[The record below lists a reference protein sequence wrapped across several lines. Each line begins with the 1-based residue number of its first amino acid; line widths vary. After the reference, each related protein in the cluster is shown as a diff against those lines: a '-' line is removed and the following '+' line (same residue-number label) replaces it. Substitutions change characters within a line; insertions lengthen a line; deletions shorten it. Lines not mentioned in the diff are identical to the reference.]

1 MMNYMNITDIRKIWK
16 SDVSSGVVVFLVAL
30 PLCLG
35 IALASGAP
43 LFAGIIAGIIGG
55 TVIALLSGS
64 EVSVSG
70 PAAGLAVIV
79 ADAIKTIGSFEGFLT
94 AVILAGIF
102 QILFGLLRLG
112 KIANYVPNSVVK
124 GMLAAIGAVIILKQ
138 IPHALGYD
146 KDFEGDMGFMQFFDS
161 ENSFTE
167 IVKAIYS
174 YSTGAVIVS
183 VVSLALLLFWENI
196 VVVRKPR
203 LRLLPAPLLA
213 VMAGVGLNQFFLLV
227 FPELA
232 ITSTDGHLVSL
243 PVVASFSELS
253 GFMHYPDLSFITSKL
268 VITTGFIIAV
278 VGSIETLLSIE
289 AADALDPQKRISATN
304 KELFAQGIGNTIS
317 GLIGGIPI
325 TSVIVR
331 SSANVYAG
339 AQSRLSSLMHG
350 LLLLFAVLVI
360 PSVLN
365 LIPLSCLAA
374 ILLVIGYKLT
384 STKVFK
390 EQFSKGIQDVIP
402 FLVTFVAIIVS
413 DLLTGVLI
421 GLAVSL
427 FFVIKTNHHSAV
439 TIVNDNRN
447 YLIRFNKDMSFVNKS
462 EVKEV
467 LRKIPEN
474 TSLII
479 DGSKATFIDHDI
491 VEVIE
496 DFRKTA
502 EYKNIQIE
510 CKNLS
515 AKSIPFTF
523 RSNKGGIL

>member
-1 MMNYMNITDIRKIWK
+1 MNISEIRKIWK
-16 SDVSSGVVVFLVAL
+16 SDISSGVVVFLVAL

-43 LFAGIIAGIIGG
+43 LFSGIIAGIIGG
-55 TVIALLSGS
+55 TIIALLSGS

-79 ADAIKTIGSFEGFLT
+79 ADSIKTIGSFEGFLT

-102 QILFGLLRLG
+102 QILFGILRLG

-146 KDFEGDMGFMQFFDS
+146 KDFEGDMGFLQFFDS
-161 ENSFTE
+161 ENTFTE
-167 IVKAIYS
+167 IVKAFYS
-174 YSTGAVIVS
+174 YSSGAVIIS
-183 VVSLALLLFWENI
+183 LISLALLLLWENI
-196 VVVRKPR
+196 VIQKKPS
-203 LRLLPAPLLA
+203 LRLFPAPLLA
-213 VMAGVGLNQFFLLV
+213 VIVGVGLNQFFLAI
-227 FPELA
+227 FPNLA
-232 ITSTDGHLVSL
+232 VSSADGHLVSL
-243 PVVASFSELS
+243 PVAGSFSDMA
-253 GFMHYPDLSFITSKL
+253 GFIRYPDWTLITSKL

-278 VGSIETLLSIE
+278 VGSIETLLSVE

-317 GLIGGIPI
+317 GFIGGLPI

-339 AQSRLSSLMHG
+339 AQTRLSSLVHG
-350 LLLLFAVLVI
+350 LLLLFAVFII

-390 EQFSKGIQDVIP
+390 EQFGKGIQDVVP
-402 FLVTFVAIIVS
+402 FLVTFIAIVVS

-427 FFVIKTNHHSAV
+427 FFVIKTNHHSSV
-439 TIVNDNRN
+439 TVVNDNRN

-462 EVKEV
+462 EIKEA

-502 EYKNIQIE
+502 EYMNIRIE

-523 RSNKGGIL
+523 RSSKSGIL